1 MRSYSHLSEDERDQI
16 GVLRAAGRSMG
27 AIARALGRAKA
38 TISRE
43 LQRNALPLGGYSP
56 LHAAGAY
63 QLRRRREAI
72 LEREAALRLFVGDR
86 LAEGWTPEQ
95 ISGWL
100 KSGNE
105 PRLRAIGC
113 ETIYGFIYRTA
124 QKAAALWRYL
134 TRRHKRRRPRR
145 ARASRDA
152 IKNRAS
158 IHDRPKT
165 IEGRGEAGHWEG
177 DLIICKRTRPV
188 LVLHERKSRV
198 TLAARLTGKSAAET
212 ISAMLAV
219 FGRIDPHLRRSIT
232 FDNDTAFAQHALLR
246 TMRDMTTWFC
256 DAYASWQKGGIEN
269 ANGRLRRWLPR
280 HLDIDR
286 TSDQD
291 IQEIVLTTN
300 LTPRKCLGPA
310 STPEGAPAP
319 AMGERSGAPSG
330 FSPASIV
337 ISKTP
342 VAVQLP
348 QPDVSANR
356 DAPQARLTA
365 AACERL
371 ISRLEPKPAPH
382 LPADSLAVPEIAPLA
397 RSA

>member
-100 KSGNE
+100 KSANE

-113 ETIYGFIYRTA
+113 ETICGFIYRTT

-145 ARASRDA
+145 ARPRAAPSRIERRSMIVRRPLKAAARPA
-152 IKNRAS
+152 IGRATS
-158 IHDRPKT
+158 SSANAHGLCSSCMSVSHADRAKT
-165 IEGRGEAGHWEG
+165 PGIRGEAARRARDERIGAFGPH
-177 DLIICKRTRPV
+177 RP
-188 LVLHERKSRV
+188 
-198 TLAARLTGKSAAET
+198 
-212 ISAMLAV
+212 
-219 FGRIDPHLRRSIT
+219 P
-232 FDNDTAFAQHALLR
+232 
-246 TMRDMTTWFC
+246 
-256 DAYASWQKGGIEN
+256 DA
-269 ANGRLRRWLPR
+269 
-280 HLDIDR
+280 
-286 TSDQD
+286 T
-291 IQEIVLTTN
+291 
-300 LTPRKCLGPA
+300 
-310 STPEGAPAP
+310 
-319 AMGERSGAPSG
+319 
-330 FSPASIV
+330 
-337 ISKTP
+337 
-342 VAVQLP
+342 
-348 QPDVSANR
+348 
-356 DAPQARLTA
+356 
-365 AACERL
+365 
-371 ISRLEPKPAPH
+371 
-382 LPADSLAVPEIAPLA
+382 
-397 RSA
+397 

>member
-27 AIARALGRAKA
+27 AIAQALGRAKA

-56 LHAAGAY
+56 LHAAGTY

-95 ISGWL
+95 IAGWL

-152 IKNRAS
+152 IKDRAS
-158 IHDRPKT
+158 IHDRPKALVQ
-165 IEGRGEAGHWEG
+165 IAGAG
-177 DLIICKRTRPV
+177 KRPV
-188 LVLHERKSRV
+188 LYCREFKLGARHS
-198 TLAARLTGKSAAET
+198 TLQAQVDLGHPD
-212 ISAMLAV
+212 V
-219 FGRIDPHLRRSIT
+219 PVRIVPCGCDASIRCRRS
-232 FDNDTAFAQHALLR
+232 
-246 TMRDMTTWFC
+246 
-256 DAYASWQKGGIEN
+256 
-269 ANGRLRRWLPR
+269 
-280 HLDIDR
+280 
-286 TSDQD
+286 
-291 IQEIVLTTN
+291 
-300 LTPRKCLGPA
+300 
-310 STPEGAPAP
+310 
-319 AMGERSGAPSG
+319 
-330 FSPASIV
+330 
-337 ISKTP
+337 
-342 VAVQLP
+342 
-348 QPDVSANR
+348 
-356 DAPQARLTA
+356 
-365 AACERL
+365 
-371 ISRLEPKPAPH
+371 
-382 LPADSLAVPEIAPLA
+382 
-397 RSA
+397 

>member
-1 MRSYSHLSEDERDQI
+1 MRFYSHLSDDERDQI
-16 GVLRAAGRSMG
+16 AILRAAGRSMG
-27 AIARALGRAKA
+27 AIARALGRAKT

-43 LQRNALPLGGYSP
+43 LQRNALRSGGYSP

-113 ETIYGFIYRTA
+113 ETIYAFIYRTG
-124 QKAAALWRYL
+124 QKAEALWRYL

-145 ARASRDA
+145 ARPSRDA
-152 IKNRAS
+152 IEDRAS

-177 DLIICKRTRPV
+177 DLIICKGTRPV

-198 TLAARLTGKSAAET
+198 TLAARLTGKTAAET

-219 FGRIDPHLRRSIT
+219 FGHRSAFATINHFRQRHRLRPTRSAQDYARHDDLVLRRLCLMAKRRRRKRQWTLAPMAAAPPRYRPHIRPGNPGDRPHHEPHAPQMPRVQDAIPSLACRAWKGRS
-232 FDNDTAFAQHALLR
+232 NPLLLSALRFAPESRVPMMMSRSSQREAR
-246 TMRDMTTWFC
+246 
-256 DAYASWQKGGIEN
+256 
-269 ANGRLRRWLPR
+269 
-280 HLDIDR
+280 R
-286 TSDQD
+286 TSDPSSKPFSSAVICFPPLNDRRDSDCQYD
-291 IQEIVLTTN
+291 RQ
-300 LTPRKCLGPA
+300 
-310 STPEGAPAP
+310 
-319 AMGERSGAPSG
+319 GERA
-330 FSPASIV
+330 
-337 ISKTP
+337 
-342 VAVQLP
+342 
-348 QPDVSANR
+348 
-356 DAPQARLTA
+356 
-365 AACERL
+365 
-371 ISRLEPKPAPH
+371 
-382 LPADSLAVPEIAPLA
+382 
-397 RSA
+397 